1 MRVKLPKQV
10 AAIYRAVH
18 ELEANASSLRLMLE
32 DLIDDR
38 PLGVFNNA
46 SWGPHAK

>member
-10 AAIYRAVH
+10 ADTYRAVY
-18 ELEANASSLRLMLE
+18 ELEANASSPHLMLE

-38 PLGVFNNA
+38 PLGAFNNA